1 MPRRWWAM
9 GPNTAFHSAA
19 NAGTTQR
26 NGSPKMPPERPGSNC
41 SGESEYAAR
50 KPSSGCGTAPRTS
63 APAPPTEA
71 PRVLQKGLKGEGG
84 DPRTLPPRDAST
96 LDSRRC
102 RATRKLEISARVRSP
117 DDAFWSMRN
126 GCPVSLSVRVG
137 PLAGG
142 PDFGGSDGEGPRLSC
157 PSERLNHP

>member
-96 LDSRRC
+96 LDSKRC
-102 RATRKLEISARVRSP
+102 RARGSSRYRPESGHPTMLFGQCGMAARSRCQCASARSP
-117 DDAFWSMRN
+117 EVPTSGEATAKDLA
-126 GCPVSLSVRVG
+126 CHV
-137 PLAGG
+137 PLRG
-142 PDFGGSDGEGPRLSC
+142 
-157 PSERLNHP
+157 